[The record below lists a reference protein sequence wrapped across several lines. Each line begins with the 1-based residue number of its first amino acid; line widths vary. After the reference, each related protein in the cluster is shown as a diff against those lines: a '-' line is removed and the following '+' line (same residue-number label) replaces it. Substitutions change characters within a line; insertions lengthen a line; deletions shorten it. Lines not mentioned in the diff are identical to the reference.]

1 MKLLLLPLPQ
11 NAPELSEHLSLLM
24 MTQCVVI
31 PVLYL
36 PTQKIRENESIFIPI
51 TTFSKVMVT
60 EKQTNE
66 RACKISV

>member
-11 NAPELSEHLSLLM
+11 NAPELSENLSLLM

-36 PTQKIRENESIFIPI
+36 PTQKIRENESIFVPI
-51 TTFSKVMVT
+51 TTFSKVVT